1 MADNTFYH
9 IGFGK
14 HDLGEH
20 PPLIALLSGDPGRA
34 QHIAQDAPGVTFEKK
49 LSENRG
55 LNSYLAHLPNG
66 RRFISATSGM
76 GAPSL
81 SIVVNE
87 LVQVGVRVIIRVGT
101 SGSIQSHVKM
111 GSVV

>member
-1 MADNTFYH
+1 MT
-9 IGFGK
+9 
-14 HDLGEH
+14 L
-20 PPLIALLSGDPGRA
+20 
-34 QHIAQDAPGVTFEKK
+34 EKN

-55 LNSYLAHLPNG
+55 LNSYLARLPNG

-101 SGSIQSHVKM
+101 SGSIQSDVKM
-111 GSVV
+111 GSVVITRAALCRQGAADDIAPDDYPAAGESIPHPRHW